1 MRVSQLVIFGVNL
14 VLMSNLHRFRFPKTV
29 VSVITTLY
37 IVLML
42 ATYLVYFKEPFIDCA
57 KRIFVAQSIALI
69 FQVVLNYV
77 NSRSQ
82 RKIVILATL
91 FISATLFSGVLSTFF
106 NLEFMCRYYGF

>member
-42 ATYLVYFKEPFIDCA
+42 ATYLVYFKESFIDCA

-69 FQVVLNYV
+69 FQLVLNYV